1 MKLSEAIRLGSM
13 TTEKC
18 IGERH
23 RHDGTKCAIGAAEFA
38 MGISGAEVLSSFCGT
53 RTARRMETVWPFA
66 DKTLVPHPEAP
77 DHVTSITCCIATL
90 NNGAWHSFDWV
101 NAGKCDVQSL
111 KFTPWTREAIADWVA
126 TVEPQETVKE
136 EAVCIETP
144 LCLTAK

>member
-23 RHDGTKCAIGAAEFA
+23 SHDGAKCAIGAAEFA
-38 MGISGAEVLSSFCGT
+38 MGISPEEVLKSFCGT
-53 RTARRMETVWPFA
+53 RAARRMETIWPFA
-66 DKTLVPHPEAP
+66 DKTPVPHPEAP
-77 DHVTSITCCIATL
+77 DHVTSITVCIATL
-90 NNGAWHSFDWV
+90 NNGVWHSYGEHGT
-101 NAGKCDVQSL
+101 ALQPL
-111 KFTPWTREAIADWVA
+111 TFTPWTREAIADWVA
-126 TVEPQETVKE
+126 TVEPQEAVKE